1 MKKNSTHLLILIGA
15 FSIHLVSQEQLNTAA
30 IGNNRA
36 SATVTV
42 LAFDT
47 DGRALGAPTIT
58 RFESDDHKN
67 FAGSFHQG
75 VAEGIPFG
83 EYRLQG
89 YLPAYFSD
97 STHVAVF
104 QQHVTVVLGL
114 NVGYELPVAPP
125 ILRGRVIGL
134 SGESTKKAFVKLTSV
149 FAHESMDSAIGPTGE
164 FELCGFSQG
173 QYMLLVINDTGI
185 IAGRVIK
192 IPYTAPQLRIDVRQ
206 DHVFTKP

>member
-1 MKKNSTHLLILIGA
+1 MKKSLTRVAILIGA
-15 FSIHLVSQEQLNTAA
+15 LSMDLASQEQLNTAA

-47 DGRALGAPTIT
+47 DGRALGAPSIT

-67 FAGSFHQG
+67 LAARFHQG
-75 VAEGIPFG
+75 VAENVPFG

-89 YLPAYFSD
+89 YLPAYSSD

-104 QQHVTVVLGL
+104 QQRVAVVLGL
-114 NVGYELPVAPP
+114 NVGYELPIAPP

-149 FAHESMDSAIGPTGE
+149 FAHESMDSVIAPTGE

-173 QYMLLVINDTGI
+173 QYMLLVINDAGVV
-185 IAGRVIK
+185 AGRAIK
-192 IPYTAPQLRIDVRQ
+192 IPYTAPSLQIDVRK
-206 DHVFTKP
+206 DHVFTER